1 MKKNSCTQVKNFNFL
16 NLIRYTNIDSHHIF
30 SIFGIIIKSRYKNK
44 NIEQRKVSEYGL
56 NTEERSPKIIVSLT
70 TFPKR
75 IKTVHITIEQL
86 LTQSVKPDKLILWL
100 AEEQFPNKENDLPED
115 LLRLREFGLTI
126 GWCKD
131 LRSYKKLLPTL
142 KEYPKDIIITYDD
155 DIYYEKDSIKKL
167 YEEYLKN
174 PKNVYTHRGVSF
186 YVEND
191 TIKYYSRNQEYF
203 DWKKCAEKTVYNKLT
218 GCGGVLYPPHSLHA
232 DILNEEKIK
241 QVLPT
246 QDDVWFWAM
255 AVLNKTPIRI
265 VDGYSCNLPTI
276 EDTQNC
282 GLCKIN
288 KTNSTG
294 LTALEAMNVMVK
306 EYPEIMDIL
315 KENK

>member
-1 MKKNSCTQVKNFNFL
+1 MKKNSRTQVKNFNFL

-30 SIFGIIIKSRYKNK
+30 SIFGIIIKSRYKNE

-142 KEYPKDIIITYDD
+142 KESERHH
-155 DIYYEKDSIKKL
+155 YYI
-167 YEEYLKN
+167 
-174 PKNVYTHRGVSF
+174 
-186 YVEND
+186 
-191 TIKYYSRNQEYF
+191 
-203 DWKKCAEKTVYNKLT
+203 
-218 GCGGVLYPPHSLHA
+218 
-232 DILNEEKIK
+232 
-241 QVLPT
+241 
-246 QDDVWFWAM
+246 
-255 AVLNKTPIRI
+255 
-265 VDGYSCNLPTI
+265 
-276 EDTQNC
+276 
-282 GLCKIN
+282 
-288 KTNSTG
+288 
-294 LTALEAMNVMVK
+294 
-306 EYPEIMDIL
+306 
-315 KENK
+315 